1 MENNEIRDDEVI
13 SVEPGQ
19 EESVKTVEEEIAD
32 VTPTEAPTE
41 APSEEPS
48 EKDTEVKTEE
58 EPAGEKE
65 EGEKAEEESEEV
77 KEESKED
84 EPKEESSESSEGEE
98 TDTTSSEEPS
108 EEKQDNE
115 SEKVGE
121 DPTEPPAEEEEKSEL
136 DELEKARAEL
146 AELKEAEATRQMV
159 EQISNQAAQA
169 EAEIARVDEMM
180 QNALTDT
187 FKQYGI
193 ELDKTLDELRESDP
207 AKAAIAQDL
216 LSYAEALRNQ
226 KVAELQAPVVEAQK
240 SFVIREA
247 SKVMSKY
254 EMTDEQASIAADS
267 LLDIFAQAGLR
278 DVDADLKA
286 KVELAVARA
295 KMIAPKVE
303 KVVEEVKEIVED
315 TKEAIKDV
323 IAEEAPK
330 EESEEKQDAPDESAE
345 VEEVKEEPSEAPSEA
360 PVANLEA
367 FKESAAEG
375 DAIVNNREGVTV
387 DNVLQKLT
395 TLPFKQRTAFYQQY
409 ADLIRE
415 AGIQKFKNQ
424 GLQ

>member
-13 SVEPGQ
+13 SVELGK
-19 EESVKTVEEEIAD
+19 EGEVKSVEEEIAD

-41 APSEEPS
+41 AVVEEEPSEEPID
-48 EKDTEVKTEE
+48 EQAKAKEE
-58 EPAGEKE
+58 NEAEEKE
-65 EGEKAEEESEEV
+65 EVAEE
-77 KEESKED
+77 KEENT
-84 EPKEESSESSEGEE
+84 SENKEGEE

-108 EEKQDNE
+108 EEKE
-115 SEKVGE
+115 SEEQEKTE
-121 DPTEPPAEEEEKSEL
+121 ETPTEPPVEDEASEVA
-136 DELEKARAEL
+136 ELEKARAEL
-146 AELKEAEATRQMV
+146 AELKEAEITRQMV
-159 EQISNQAAQA
+159 ENINLQASQVD
-169 EAEIARVDEMM
+169 AEISRVDEMM

-193 ELDKTLDELRESDP
+193 ELDKTLDEIRQSDP

-216 LSYAEALRNQ
+216 LGYAEALRNQ
-226 KVAELQAPVVEAQK
+226 KVAELQAPLVEAQK

-247 SKVMSKY
+247 SKEMCKY

-267 LLDIFAQAGLR
+267 LLDIFEQTGLK
-278 DVDADLKA
+278 DINTDLKA

-323 IAEEAPK
+323 IEEKADAQDK
-330 EESEEKQDAPDESAE
+330 STEESPDE
-345 VEEVKEEPSEAPSEA
+345 KETVTEDVSEAPTEA

-387 DNVLQKLT
+387 DNVLQKLNS
-395 TLPFKQRTAFYQQY
+395 LPFKQRTAFYQQY

-424 GLQ
+424 GLK